1 MKIKRPELLLPA
13 GSIEKLKV
21 AFHFGADAVY
31 LGGKSF
37 SLRANATNFSHEDIQ
52 EAVALAKKLKKK
64 IYVTLNIYAHN
75 QDIEQLKEEILFLEK
90 VGVDAVLVSDIG
102 VLSLVKETAPK
113 LPIHISTQANTTNYR
128 AVQMYKQLGAT
139 RVVLARELS
148 IAEIKE
154 IHEKCDVELEA
165 FVHGA
170 MCVGMSGRCLLSE
183 YFTNRNANQGACSH
197 PCRWEYKLQRFEKEE
212 DSSVFVEEDSRGT
225 YFFNSKDLQLIDRLQ
240 ELLNAGVYSL
250 KVEGRMKSEF
260 YLATVALAYR
270 KAIDDILKHGA
281 IQDVSELKRELSTIA
296 HRAYT
301 EAYAVGENTDTI
313 YNKGGQIEE
322 EQIFVARVTKVENGR
337 AIVEMRNR
345 FLEGDEVSV
354 LSPNEYCYKK
364 FKIEDIRNEKGE
376 QVADAKL
383 VQAIYSIKTLFKLA
397 EGDIIRRQKTKSKP

>member
-1 MKIKRPELLLPA
+1 MKIKKPELLLPA
-13 GSIEKLKV
+13 GSLEKLKV

-37 SLRANATNFSHEDIQ
+37 SLRANATNFSHDDIK

-64 IYVTLNIYAHN
+64 TYVTLNIYAHN
-75 QDIEQLKEEILFLEK
+75 RDLEQLKEEIIFLDK
-90 VGVDAVLVSDIG
+90 VGIDAVLVSDIG
-102 VLSLVKETAPK
+102 VLSLVKEVAPK
-113 LPIHISTQANTTNYR
+113 LPIHISTQANTTNYK
-128 AVQMYKQLGAT
+128 AVQMYKQLGAS

-148 IAEIKE
+148 IKE
-154 IHEKCDVELEA
+154 ISEIHNNCDIELET

-183 YFTNRNANQGACSH
+183 YFTNRNANLGACSQ

-225 YFFNSKDLQLIDRLQ
+225 YFFNSKDLQLIDRLK

-270 KAIDDILKHGA
+270 RAIDDIVQYGK
-281 IQDVSELKRELSTIA
+281 IRDIDELKKELSSIA

-301 EAYAVGENTDTI
+301 EAYA
-313 YNKGGQIEE
+313 
-322 EQIFVARVTKVENGR
+322 
-337 AIVEMRNR
+337 
-345 FLEGDEVSV
+345 EGD
-354 LSPNEYCYKK
+354 NKK
-364 FKIEDIRNEKGE
+364 QYIRMGVK
-376 QVADAKL
+376 
-383 VQAIYSIKTLFKLA
+383 
-397 EGDIIRRQKTKSKP
+397 

>member
-1 MKIKRPELLLPA
+1 MKIKKPELLLPA
-13 GSIEKLKV
+13 GSLEKLKV

-37 SLRANATNFSHEDIQ
+37 SLRANATNFSHDDIK

-64 IYVTLNIYAHN
+64 TYVTLNIYAHN
-75 QDIEQLKEEILFLEK
+75 RDLEQLKEEIIFLDK
-90 VGVDAVLVSDIG
+90 VGIDAVLVSDIG
-102 VLSLVKETAPK
+102 VLSLVKEVAPK
-113 LPIHISTQANTTNYR
+113 LPIHISTQANTTNYK
-128 AVQMYKQLGAT
+128 AVQMYKSLGAS

-148 IAEIKE
+148 IKE
-154 IHEKCDVELEA
+154 ISEIHNNCDIELET

-183 YFTNRNANQGACSH
+183 YFTNRNANLGACSQ

-225 YFFNSKDLQLIDRLQ
+225 YFFNSKDLQLIDRLK

-270 KAIDDILKHGA
+270 RAIDDIVQYGK
-281 IQDVSELKRELSTIA
+281 IRDIDELKKELSSIA

-301 EAYAVGENTDTI
+301 EAYAEGDNKKTI
-313 YNKGGQIEE
+313 YPDGGQIEE
-322 EQIFVARVTKVENGR
+322 EQIFIARVIGFENGR
-337 AIVEMRNR
+337 ALLEMRNR
-345 FLEGDEVSV
+345 FFENDEVSV
-354 LSPNEYCYKK
+354 LSPSECCYKK
-364 FKIEDIRNEKGE
+364 FKIEDIQNDKGE
-376 QVADAKL
+376 HVTDAKL
-383 VQAIYSIKTLFKLA
+383 VQATYSIKPPFRLE
-397 EGDIIRRQKTKSKP
+397 EGDIIRRQK